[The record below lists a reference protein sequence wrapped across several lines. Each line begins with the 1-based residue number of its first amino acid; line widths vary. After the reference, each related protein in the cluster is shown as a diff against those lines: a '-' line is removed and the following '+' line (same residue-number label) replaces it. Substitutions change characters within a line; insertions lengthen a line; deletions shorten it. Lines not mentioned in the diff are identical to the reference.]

1 MHLIFFLIISFLIT
15 NISFAEFVD
24 KVNQSGINF
33 KHINGMQG
41 DYYFPEIM
49 GSGVAV
55 FDFDNDGDLDLYFV
69 QSGHLNNPNDA
80 ITDQLYRNDTTKSDN
95 PKFTNVSKKSGISSI
110 GYGMGASTG
119 DINNDGFVDLLINN
133 YGQNAIYINK
143 GNGTFSL
150 LDNSL
155 INQYKSWSVSSSLAD
170 YNNDG
175 LLDVYIVNYV
185 DYFAND
191 KVKTCLSVDESKD
204 YCSPQAFSY
213 QHDRLFKN
221 LGANKFEEI
230 TSIAGLKSKAGPGLG
245 VVTTDVNKDGL
256 LDYYI
261 ANDGEPNHLW
271 LNQGNDSFKE
281 NGFMSGLSVN
291 MNGKPEASMG
301 VDVSDYDN
309 DGDEDFFMT
318 HLNRQT
324 NTLYVNNGK
333 GRFTDLSIKMKI
345 GSSSYSYTGFGTMW
359 LDYDLDGYLDLFSAN
374 GEVIKNQKQQI
385 AGDAFP
391 FKQPNQLWKNL
402 GNGSFSESSKQ
413 QDSSFLQPKVSR
425 GAARVDIDND
435 GDLDIIVSNNNGTPH
450 LYINK
455 LSQPNNWIGI
465 DLYNKKT
472 KRTETDAL
480 IELTQEDVKMFRR
493 VKTDGGYASSND
505 HRVVFGLN
513 SNKSKANVKVNW
525 RDGSSSIHKNLDL
538 NKYHVIKK

>member
-1 MHLIFFLIISFLIT
+1 MRLILFFISSILLT
-15 NISFAEFVD
+15 NISDASFID
-24 KVNQSGINF
+24 KINQSGIDF
-33 KHINGMQG
+33 KHVNGMQG

-69 QSGHLNNPNDA
+69 QSGHLNNPNNI
-80 ITDQLYRNDTTKSDN
+80 ITDQLYRNDTVKSDS
-95 PKFTNVSKKSGISSI
+95 PKFTNVSKGSGILSN
-110 GYGMGASTG
+110 GYGMGASAG

-143 GNGTFSL
+143 GDGTFL
-150 LDNSL
+150 LLKNQL
-155 INQYKSWSVSSSLAD
+155 INQYQSWSVSSSLAD

-175 LLDVYIVNYV
+175 LLDIYIVNYV

-191 KVKTCLSVDESKD
+191 KVKTCLSADESKD

-221 LGANKFEEI
+221 LGKNKFEEV
-230 TSIAGLKSKAGPGLG
+230 TSVAGLKSKAGPGLG

-271 LNQGNDSFKE
+271 LNLGNDNFKE
-281 NGFMSGLSVN
+281 YGFMSGLSVN

-333 GRFTDLSIKMKI
+333 GRFSDLSIKMKI

-385 AGDAFP
+385 AGDSFP
-391 FKQPNQLWKNL
+391 FKQPNQLWKNQ
-402 GNGSFSESSKQ
+402 GNGSFSETSNQ
-413 QDSSFLQPKVSR
+413 QDSNFLQPKVSR

-435 GDLDIIVSNNNGTPH
+435 GDLDIIVSNNNGAPH
-450 LYINK
+450 IYLNK
-455 LSQPNNWIGI
+455 QSQPHNWIGI
-465 DLYNKKT
+465 DLYNTKT

-480 IELTQEDVKMFRR
+480 IELTQKDVKMFRR
-493 VKTDGGYASSND
+493 IKTDGGYASSND
-505 HRVVFGLN
+505 HRVIFGLN
-513 SNKSKANVKVNW
+513 TNKSKATVKVNW
-525 RDGSSSIHKNLDL
+525 RDGTSSTHKNLDL